1 MSASREGSRA
11 CVGESAASSVA
22 PGHPLEDFDL
32 VADPDKN
39 FIMTMKDGK
48 IYKNALSEVGN

>member
-1 MSASREGSRA
+1 M
-11 CVGESAASSVA
+11 A
-22 PGHPLEDFDL
+22 PGHPGAPLEDFDL

>member
-1 MSASREGSRA
+1 MPRAGRAREPALVNLPPVQS
-11 CVGESAASSVA
+11 A